1 MRTII
6 AFILIALSVN
16 TKAQVDLNRIG
27 QTPGGSGYHVN
38 YDSLSHR
45 LFVGAGTSIWVY
57 DVSDIN
63 NPVIIGK
70 RPFLGLITET
80 ILYDNNTLFVSAT
93 FDGVYA
99 IDLSSEDLPVIDH
112 KYLYGIDSRA
122 AYDMLLVGDT
132 LFIPTNV
139 CVTLLKYTDGVGF
152 TNLYDIGPYALFLQ
166 GNAFCVAEKGNY
178 FAIGVK
184 KLLQGEIRIY
194 NKNDLSNPITSWQD
208 STIIA
213 ISKLKF
219 SDTNDSIIYA
229 CGSSSNLGI
238 TSHFISLNFD
248 GSNLTK
254 LDSYDINGIPIIAA
268 ANIQNMD
275 IQNDTLYLATGCAED
290 TSKGAPLSYIPI
302 FDATGLPADT
312 LKEIGYINAGL
323 WHFDVSLIKGTPYM
337 ATASEWLG
345 VAINNVKSGIPFDTL
360 MLLPTGGWTQKGKVR
375 GDTLWVAHEGWGLA
389 AYNIDSLMF
398 SNGYMTNSKI
408 LHIFNI
414 NTDTASH
421 EFVGDFE
428 FINDT
433 LLILSSG
440 TVYNLKPWLQ
450 GGQPDSVYHIHFLG
464 EVHNAYSN
472 TGQKRIV
479 VGSLLFSISLFDPF
493 SANSNALAT
502 INTLNNSKSIFIKDD
517 IVFYGSKNDTSSSI
531 TVYLVASE
539 IQDSSFLTIDS
550 INAGTGQIN
559 SIAIENNMVAVGKG
573 NSIRFYNWDG
583 SHFTYIDSIF
593 DINMTEVNIEL
604 KNNYLYIADKKKGV
618 IIIDV
623 SDNTYPIVG
632 KFEGRGTWTNL
643 FGSEDIEIADD
654 GKIYLSDF
662 NAGVIIIEAFD
673 TTLASSVK
681 TITETNNN
689 VKIYPNPAT
698 DIINIEINQE
708 NKLNY
713 TISIFNVKGQKIFE
727 HNYKKNNILLDLKF
741 KKGVYI
747 VEVSNENFTE
757 NKKIIIK

>member
-1 MRTII
+1 
-6 AFILIALSVN
+6 
-16 TKAQVDLNRIG
+16 
-27 QTPGGSGYHVN
+27 
-38 YDSLSHR
+38 
-45 LFVGAGTSIWVY
+45 
-57 DVSDIN
+57 
-63 NPVIIGK
+63 
-70 RPFLGLITET
+70 
-80 ILYDNNTLFVSAT
+80 
-93 FDGVYA
+93 
-99 IDLSSEDLPVIDH
+99 
-112 KYLYGIDSRA
+112 
-122 AYDMLLVGDT
+122 
-132 LFIPTNV
+132 
-139 CVTLLKYTDGVGF
+139 
-152 TNLYDIGPYALFLQ
+152 
-166 GNAFCVAEKGNY
+166 
-178 FAIGVK
+178 
-184 KLLQGEIRIY
+184 
-194 NKNDLSNPITSWQD
+194 
-208 STIIA
+208 
-213 ISKLKF
+213 
-219 SDTNDSIIYA
+219 
-229 CGSSSNLGI
+229 
-238 TSHFISLNFD
+238 
-248 GSNLTK
+248 
-254 LDSYDINGIPIIAA
+254 
-268 ANIQNMD
+268 
-275 IQNDTLYLATGCAED
+275 
-290 TSKGAPLSYIPI
+290 
-302 FDATGLPADT
+302 
-312 LKEIGYINAGL
+312 
-323 WHFDVSLIKGTPYM
+323 
-337 ATASEWLG
+337 
-345 VAINNVKSGIPFDTL
+345 
-360 MLLPTGGWTQKGKVR
+360 
-375 GDTLWVAHEGWGLA
+375 
-389 AYNIDSLMF
+389 
-398 SNGYMTNSKI
+398 
-408 LHIFNI
+408 
-414 NTDTASH
+414 
-421 EFVGDFE
+421 
-428 FINDT
+428 
-433 LLILSSG
+433 
-440 TVYNLKPWLQ
+440 
-450 GGQPDSVYHIHFLG
+450 
-464 EVHNAYSN
+464 
-472 TGQKRIV
+472 V

-747 VEVSNENFTE
+747 VEVSNKNFTE